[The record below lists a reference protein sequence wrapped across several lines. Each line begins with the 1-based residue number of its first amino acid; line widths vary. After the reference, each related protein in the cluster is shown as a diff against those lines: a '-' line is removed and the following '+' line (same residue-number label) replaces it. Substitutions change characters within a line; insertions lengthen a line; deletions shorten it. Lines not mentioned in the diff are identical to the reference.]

1 MFDEFRTFILRGN
14 VIDLAVAFI
23 MGAAFNS
30 IVDSMVNDIIM
41 PPIGLL
47 LGGMDFGNLFL
58 ALDGKEYASLATAQ
72 AAGAATINY
81 GLFINAL
88 LSFLIVSVVMFLLC
102 AHLITP
108 APRMHWLLHQR
119 MRHPLPKPCSPKSE
133 IFLRHRLA
141 QPTTLPASAPAPC
154 QHRCRFRVAAHLRPT
169 PAAVCRDVD
178 RFGAGDTAPP
188 AQCRSRVQA

>member
-14 VIDLAVAFI
+14 VVDLAVAFI

-47 LGGMDFGNLFL
+47 LGGMDFSNLFF

-81 GLFINAL
+81 GLFINAV
-88 LSFLIVSVVMFLLC
+88 LSFLIVSVVMFFIVRSFNHARAAYALAPASEDAPPTAEALL
-102 AHLITP
+102 AEIRDILKAQASSTDN
-108 APRMHWLLHQR
+108 APR
-119 MRHPLPKPCSPKSE
+119 
-133 IFLRHRLA
+133 
-141 QPTTLPASAPAPC
+141 
-154 QHRCRFRVAAHLRPT
+154 
-169 PAAVCRDVD
+169 
-178 RFGAGDTAPP
+178 
-188 AQCRSRVQA
+188 